1 MYLLIKEEKKSLEI
15 VNTNLIN
22 RIEALQSDIVSID
35 KHIVDINFWLGGLQ
49 GLATLERWDELS

>member
-35 KHIVDINFWLGGLQ
+35 KHLVDIYF
-49 GLATLERWDELS
+49 D